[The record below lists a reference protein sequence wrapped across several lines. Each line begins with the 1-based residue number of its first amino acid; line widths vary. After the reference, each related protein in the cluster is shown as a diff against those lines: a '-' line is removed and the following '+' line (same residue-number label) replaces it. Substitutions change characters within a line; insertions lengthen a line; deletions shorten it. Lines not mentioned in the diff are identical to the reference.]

1 MLGLLRTRKNSKLL
15 RNTHNL
21 DETEVG
27 LVRTWKE
34 SKPTRHTH
42 FLKEA
47 GAMIGLDTKQNQSSE
62 QHSPSE
68 EVMI

>member
-1 MLGLLRTRKNSKLL
+1 MGLLRTRKNSKLA

-21 DETEVG
+21 EEAELG

-42 FLKEA
+42 FLE
-47 GAMIGLDTKQNQSSE
+47 GAEVLIG
-62 QHSPSE
+62 
-68 EVMI
+68 